1 MKTMLLSAVAAVTL
15 SGCAADGPQVASE
28 ETAIRVSPTGSN
40 MLRKESQLRSH
51 GVSAYDKEAF
61 DPSRRDPPPATAP
74 AGGGPK

>member
-1 MKTMLLSAVAAVTL
+1 MKTLLLCAVAAVTV

-51 GVSAYDKEAF
+51 GIQAYDREAF
-61 DPSRRDPPPATAP
+61 DQSRRDPAPATAP
-74 AGGGPK
+74 AGGGPR